1 MDARPREGTIESWG
15 ASERLLHR
23 GETEARVTES
33 LGVEG
38 GKWLGV
44 IGDRWREKKGKKGR
58 RKRKAERRERGRGKR
73 EDRAHKGMRGNQ
85 KDRP

>member
-1 MDARPREGTIESWG
+1 MHSWPGVSRPVDARPREGTIESWG

-38 GKWLGV
+38 GKRLR
-44 IGDRWREKKGKKGR
+44 GDRGPVEKKEGEEREKEEKS
-58 RKRKAERRERGRGKR
+58 RKKR
-73 EDRAHKGMRGNQ
+73 EGKGEEGGQ
-85 KDRP
+85 GA